1 VPDEVR
7 AAFAELP
14 AVMSRADALGNRLDR
29 LVIDLVEAVVLQGE
43 VGRTFDA
50 IVTDV
55 DDRGARIQLCDVAV
69 VARVDASGVEPG
81 ERIVAK
87 LVAASP
93 QERSVTFERVA

>member
-1 VPDEVR
+1 MPDEVR

-14 AVMSRADALGNRLDR
+14 AVMSKADALGNRLDR
-29 LVIDLVEAVVLQGE
+29 LVIDLVEAVVLQGQ

-69 VARVDASGVEPG
+69 VARVDAKGVEPG

-93 QERSVTFERVA
+93 DERSISFERVA